1 MGHAIVSAN
10 AGARLVA
17 LETQIKRFDRTYRRR
32 LRKFTRTSSRH
43 GDLLFAFPAIAFAL
57 VSARGTLAQRG
68 EATRLVRNGASLAE
82 IAAILELPRWM
93 RRLPPE
99 AFQRPVGSVATG
111 VAFGRKVVG
120 RIPKETSEAASW
132 LQAHEVA
139 CAAGDEDFACWLAGQ
154 QIYAELFPGE
164 VPVRPLAIF
173 AWYSCKED
181 VRGRRLIERPWN
193 KQMGFTAAVLQMA
206 AWYDRVVTDLC
217 RFDTKR
223 GPGRYRRRKRG
234 SGYTMVPLR
243 SAAELNEEG
252 HFMANCVGS
261 YAGTVASRECLIYS
275 VRRGSTRL
283 ATLEVRGE
291 RGMRGAPR
299 IAQLEGAGNT
309 TADPVIWAAVNNW
322 LADQGVSFLGQ
333 TASKAVGS
341 VDATRWK
348 ALWMPYVAAK
358 GTKTFSL
365 ERPDQRQL
373 SALLAEAERLV
384 TRVCS

>member
-1 MGHAIVSAN
+1 MGHAVVFAN

-17 LETQIKRFDRTYRRR
+17 LETQIKRFDRSYRRR

-43 GDLLFAFPAIAFAL
+43 GDLLFTFPAIAFAL
-57 VSARGTLAQRG
+57 VSGRGTIAQRG

-82 IAAILELPRWM
+82 IAAILELPQWM

-99 AFQRPVGSVATG
+99 AFERPVGSVATG
-111 VAFGRKVVG
+111 VAFGRKVIG
-120 RIPKETSEAASW
+120 RMPKEASESASW
-132 LQAHEVA
+132 LQTHEVA
-139 CAAGDEDFACWLAGQ
+139 CAAGDEDFAYWIAGQ

-173 AWYSCKED
+173 AWYSGKED

-193 KQMGFTAAVLQMA
+193 KQMHFTAAVLQMG

-217 RFDTKR
+217 HFDTKR
-223 GPGRYRRRKRG
+223 GPGRYSRRKRG
-234 SGYTMVPLR
+234 SGYSMVPLR

-252 HFMANCVGS
+252 QFMDNCVGS
-261 YAGTVASRECLIYS
+261 YVGTVAARECLIYS
-275 VRRGSTRL
+275 VRRGSTRV

-299 IAQLEGAGNT
+299 IAQLEGPGNT
-309 TADPVIWAAVNNW
+309 TAAPVIWASVNNW
-322 LADQGVSFLGQ
+322 LAEQDATFLGQ
-333 TASKAVGS
+333 PASIAFDS

-348 ALWMPYVAAK
+348 ALWMPYVSAK

-373 SALLAEAERLV
+373 SGLLADAEQLV
-384 TRVCS
+384 TRVCR